1 MAAVVLRRARSALAP
16 QQANRRDYAVPQLG
30 SLTLLPTSSPL
41 HSPWQA
47 RALRRVELQTPTPSA
62 HLPCRRRPRCRHQFV
77 LTATLHRRHCTR
89 LLPIAVTQVTG
100 VKCMC
105 GDSMS
110 LQNWVGER
118 SLKCDVC
125 GTRMGKRC
133 TVLTCNN
140 RICGLDFDACL
151 DCSTRPRAVKKAQ
164 AQKAAEDMSADTAAL
179 AAAAERLAAER
190 AAAAQMVVTARKVQQ
205 EKRAAAKRAAA
216 ELAAADKA
224 AEEQAAADK
233 AEEEQQQAAARK
245 SAKEQAAMNV

>member
-1 MAAVVLRRARSALAP
+1 
-16 QQANRRDYAVPQLG
+16 
-30 SLTLLPTSSPL
+30 
-41 HSPWQA
+41 
-47 RALRRVELQTPTPSA
+47 
-62 HLPCRRRPRCRHQFV
+62 
-77 LTATLHRRHCTR
+77 
-89 LLPIAVTQVTG
+89 
-100 VKCMC
+100 
-105 GDSMS
+105 MS

-151 DCSTRPRAVKKAQ
+151 DCSTRPRDVKKAQ
-164 AQKAAEDMSADTAAL
+164 AQKAAEDMSADTAA
-179 AAAAERLAAER
+179 
-190 AAAAQMVVTARKVQQ
+190 
-205 EKRAAAKRAAA
+205 
-216 ELAAADKA
+216 LAAADKA